1 MLIEEISLKNF
12 KSFGNNKQKLQLN
25 SNKGELILIKGKNGA
40 GKSSLQQ
47 SIDFSLFG
55 IVRGKQ
61 GKKISKSLLPN
72 RINKNLETEIIFT
85 NNFNQKIKI
94 QRNLEPNSAKIFIN
108 DIDETKRAKNF
119 NINELIGIDYDTYKN
134 FISMSV
140 SDFANFIDLNPEEKR
155 NIINNLFNLS
165 DLDNYFSLS
174 NAKIKQYKDNILKLT
189 TINIT
194 NAEAIS
200 AIELNIKNI
209 ELNNNKDKEN
219 NIIQLETE
227 ISSKKLPYLKMKNE
241 LVDFSD
247 KIENL
252 EKNIQELEDD
262 KKINSNKIIEISVNL
277 KNLKEK
283 IAIYKTGIC
292 PSCNTSLEDDY
303 HIDEYNTIKKNYK
316 LLYDEYTL
324 LNEKNSNLVI
334 TISQHNKNK
343 NVFNT
348 QKNSL
353 NLKFN
358 ELSYD
363 LKTIKNKISILK
375 NDNKENVSTIELNN
389 NIDNLN
395 KKIIDN
401 NIQIELLKNDIKKYE
416 DLKNIFS
423 NSGVRKNI
431 ISNIIIPLNIYIKET
446 LKELNSPYDID
457 IDNDFNVNLYE
468 RFKLKIN
475 SETLSMGESKKI
487 NIAMALAY
495 LKLILKYKKLN
506 IIFLDE
512 VFSSM
517 EPENVDYVLNIL
529 KKYCAEFKLNII
541 ILDPNVYFRDD
552 SMFAAEKIGIFD
564 RVIKMDKKLSF
575 STIEEIKN

>member
-25 SNKGELILIKGKNGA
+25 CDIGELILIKGKNGA

-47 SIDFSLFG
+47 SIDYSLFG

-61 GKKISKSLLPN
+61 GKKVSKSLLPN

-85 NNFNQKIKI
+85 NNLNQKIKI

-140 SDFANFIDLNPEEKR
+140 SDFANFIDLNAEDKR

-165 DLDNYFSLS
+165 DLDNYLSLS
-174 NAKIKQYKDNILKLT
+174 NAKIRQYKDNILKLT

-194 NAEAIS
+194 NTEAIS

-241 LVDFSD
+241 LVHFSD

-292 PSCNTSLEDDY
+292 PSCNTSLEDDN

-324 LNEKNSNLVI
+324 LNEKNNNLGI
-334 TISQHNKNK
+334 TISQNNKDK

-358 ELSYD
+358 ELSYE
-363 LKTIKNKISILK
+363 LKNIKNKISILK

-401 NIQIELLKNDIKKYE
+401 NIQIELLQNDIKKYE

-506 IIFLDE
+506 VIFLDE